1 MSPVFST
8 FIGVESGSWRR
19 PFTYIALD
27 SGRNLLAVGSGSP
40 VDVLAFAFGQSS
52 ALLALSPPLRPYPHH
67 PASPE
72 SGLISVSGYLR
83 QMEPDQTRD
92 TGAPRPAPAGL
103 PIWLRGCFALL
114 DRLNQFGYRPFPDDD
129 APRQWLEVQSEA
141 AFHALLGLPPFH
153 AGTLEGRIQR
163 QLVLADQ
170 DLDVPDAMDFFEE
183 ITRHRLVH
191 GILPTDKV
199 LPQSELN
206 AWMAAQLAFL
216 AANQPE
222 VLAPASGSKEG
233 SIYLPV
239 HHQPS

>member
-40 VDVLAFAFGQSS
+40 VDILAFAFGQSS
-52 ALLALSPPLRPYPHH
+52 ALLALSPPLRPYHFH
-67 PASPE
+67 PAGPE
-72 SGLISVSGYLR
+72 SGLVSVSSYLPQTVR
-83 QMEPDQTRD
+83 DHSREPA
-92 TGAPRPAPAGL
+92 APSPAPAGL
-103 PIWLRGCFALL
+103 PAWLRGCFALL
-114 DRLNQFGYRPFPDDD
+114 ERLNEFGYTPFPADE

-141 AFHALLGLPPFH
+141 AFHALLGLPPFQ

-191 GILPTDKV
+191 GILPADKV

-206 AWMAAQLAFL
+206 AWMAAQLAWL
-216 AANQPE
+216 AANQPDA
-222 VLAPASGSKEG
+222 LAPISGSEERG
-233 SIYLPV
+233 IYLPV
-239 HHQPS
+239 HPQS

>member
-52 ALLALSPPLRPYPHH
+52 ALLALSPPLRPYRFH
-67 PASPE
+67 PAAPE
-72 SGLISVSGYLR
+72 SGLVSVSAYLR
-83 QMEPDQTRD
+83 QVEPGQTHEP
-92 TGAPRPAPAGL
+92 GAPRPAPAGL
-103 PIWLRGCFALL
+103 PVWLRGCFALL
-114 DRLNQFGYRPFPDDD
+114 ERLNEFGYSPFPTDE

-141 AFHALLGLPPFH
+141 AFHALLGLPPFQ

-163 QLVLADQ
+163 QLVLADH

-199 LPQSELN
+199 LPQAELN
-206 AWMAAQLAFL
+206 AWMAAQLAWQ
-216 AANQPE
+216 AANQPDT
-222 VLAPASGSKEG
+222 LAPASDGG
-233 SIYLPV
+233 IYLPV
-239 HHQPS
+239 HPQS

>member
-52 ALLALSPPLRPYPHH
+52 ALLALSPPLRPYPFH
-67 PASPE
+67 PTGPE
-72 SGLISVSGYLR
+72 SGLVSVSAYLR
-83 QMEPDQTRD
+83 QTELDQTREP
-92 TGAPRPAPAGL
+92 GAQRPAPVGL
-103 PIWLRGCFALL
+103 PVWLRGCFALL
-114 DRLNQFGYRPFPDDD
+114 DRLNEFGYSPFPTED
-129 APRQWLEVQSEA
+129 APCQWLEVQSEA
-141 AFHALLGLPPFH
+141 AFHAILGLPPFQ

-191 GILPTDKV
+191 GILPADKV
-199 LPQSELN
+199 LP
-206 AWMAAQLAFL
+206 
-216 AANQPE
+216 
-222 VLAPASGSKEG
+222 SGSQEG
-233 SIYLPV
+233 GIYLPV
-239 HHQPS
+239 HPQP

>member
-52 ALLALSPPLRPYPHH
+52 ALLALSPPLRPYRFH

-72 SGLISVSGYLR
+72 SGLVSVSGYLR
-83 QMEPDQTRD
+83 HMEPDQIREPGTSR
-92 TGAPRPAPAGL
+92 TAPAGL

-114 DRLNQFGYRPFPDDD
+114 DRLNEFGYRPFPEAD

-141 AFHALLGLPPFH
+141 AFHALIGLPPFQ

-163 QLVLADQ
+163 QLLLADQ

-206 AWMAAQLAFL
+206 AWMAAQLAWM

-222 VLAPASGSKEG
+222 ELAPVTGLEEG

-239 HHQPS
+239 HPL

>member
-40 VDVLAFAFGQSS
+40 LNVLAFAFGQSS
-52 ALLALSPPLRPYPHH
+52 ALLALSPPLRPYHFH
-67 PASPE
+67 PAGPE
-72 SGLISVSGYLR
+72 SGLVSVSAYLR
-83 QMEPDQTRD
+83 QAEPGLAREP
-92 TGAPRPAPAGL
+92 GAQRPAPADL

-114 DRLNQFGYRPFPDDD
+114 ERLNEFGYTPFPTDD

-141 AFHALLGLPPFH
+141 AFHAILGLPPFQ

-183 ITRHRLVH
+183 ITRHRLVR
-191 GILPTDKV
+191 GQNAVDKV

-206 AWMAAQLAFL
+206 GWMAAQLAWL

-222 VLAPASGSKEG
+222 ALAPVTGLEEG
-233 SIYLPV
+233 SIYLPI
-239 HHQPS
+239 HPL

>member
-27 SGRNLLAVGSGSP
+27 SDRKLLAVGSGSP
-40 VDVLAFAFGQSS
+40 VDILAFAFGQSS
-52 ALLALSPPLRPYPHH
+52 ALLALSSPLRPYHFH
-67 PASPE
+67 PTSPE
-72 SGLISVSGYLR
+72 SGLVSVSAFLR
-83 QMEPDQTRD
+83 QVEPGQTREPA
-92 TGAPRPAPAGL
+92 APRPAPAGL
-103 PIWLRGCFALL
+103 PLWLRGCFTLL
-114 DRLNQFGYRPFPDDD
+114 ERLNEFGYSPFPTDE

-141 AFHALLGLPPFH
+141 AFHALLGLPPFQ

-199 LPQSELN
+199 LPQAELN
-206 AWMAAQLAFL
+206 ACMAAQLAWL
-216 AANQPE
+216 AANQPDAI
-222 VLAPASGSKEG
+222 APAPEG
-233 SIYLPV
+233 GIYLPV
-239 HHQPS
+239 HLES